1 VNLKLEKENVTTGY
15 RRLASKYK
23 KLEAKVNVL
32 EREKTDIA
40 EVNVG
45 ELNEIEEKLA
55 KEMWDYTDYRWNV
68 QHGLRELHEVLK
80 ASLWEVGERCLRF
93 LAKNDPVE
101 DYISWFEEE
110 LKVVPGVVGQL
121 NDQFVVLSSEGVL
134 NKLYSP
140 DCQELL
146 ILHDLATSSDASVV
160 EDVPGEVQKIAGCL
174 VRRWWKNHGL
184 PEALH
189 WLEGSNAET
198 VSFANT

>member
-1 VNLKLEKENVTTGY
+1 
-15 RRLASKYK
+15 
-23 KLEAKVNVL
+23 
-32 EREKTDIA
+32 
-40 EVNVG
+40 
-45 ELNEIEEKLA
+45 
-55 KEMWDYTDYRWNV
+55 
-68 QHGLRELHEVLK
+68 
-80 ASLWEVGERCLRF
+80 
-93 LAKNDPVE
+93 VE

-174 VRRWWKNHGL
+174 V
-184 PEALH
+184 
-189 WLEGSNAET
+189 
-198 VSFANT
+198 